1 MTETAPPANDATL
14 SERARAEAA
23 IWIARLHD
31 EQRSPD
37 LDSRIQTWLA
47 ESEVHRQAFERL
59 TRVWEDSGALQM
71 RATLAAAPRVGSEDK
86 RYRIPLRG
94 WLPPLFASILLAVG
108 VGAVRLWSSN
118 SIVTGVGQQQVRLLP
133 DGTRLMLNTDT
144 RLEVLYDSH
153 TRRIRLIRGEASF
166 DVARQPAW
174 PFVVS
179 VDGREIRALGT
190 SFIVRHDAP
199 QTFSVTLVE
208 GRISVSDA
216 PQAMLA
222 AGERLQLSKSAPAIV
237 DRPEIARLTAW
248 EQGRVEFEDTPLV
261 DAAAEMNRYSTKRV
275 VVDDAVAAKLR
286 IGGVFRAGDSE
297 EFVRIAAVALGL
309 QVEHRRGELRL
320 RSAIPPS

>member
-1 MTETAPPANDATL
+1 MTETAPPVNDATL
-14 SERARAEAA
+14 SEKAGAEAA

-37 LDSRIQTWLA
+37 LDSRIQAWLA
-47 ESEVHRQAFERL
+47 ESKLHRQAFERL
-59 TRVWEDSGALQM
+59 TRVWEDSGALQVRTM
-71 RATLAAAPRVGSEDK
+71 AAAASRVGSEGK
-86 RYRIPLRG
+86 RHRIPLRG
-94 WLPPLFASILLAVG
+94 WLRPLLASILLAVG

-144 RLEVLYDSH
+144 RLEVRFDSH
-153 TRRIRLIRGEASF
+153 TRRILLDRGEASF

-190 SFIVRHDAP
+190 SFVVRHDAP
-199 QTFSVTLVE
+199 QSFSVTLVE

-216 PQAMLA
+216 PQEMLS

-237 DRPEIARLTAW
+237 DRPEIGRLTAW
-248 EQGRVEFEDTPLV
+248 EQGRVEFEDTPLI

-275 VVDDAVAAKLR
+275 IVDDAVAAKLR

-309 QVEHRRGELRL
+309 RVERLRGDLWL
-320 RSAIPPS
+320 RSAVPPT